1 MNMKDK
7 LKDLLMEYFSIGDSY
22 SYNLTRV
29 KSAFAVGTVSLEDFE
44 EFDEEFI
51 DDIVEYIMKNM
62 GELKHEQIRSL
73 QLGRKYSRCVD

>member
-1 MNMKDK
+1 MNTKDK

-44 EFDEEFI
+44 EFDESFI
-51 DDIVEYIMKNM
+51 DDIVEYLLKNNVTV
-62 GELKHEQIRSL
+62 S
-73 QLGRKYSRCVD
+73 

>member
-1 MNMKDK
+1 MNTKDK

-44 EFDEEFI
+44 EFDEKFI
-51 DDIVEYIMKNM
+51 DDIVDYLLKNNVI
-62 GELKHEQIRSL
+62 IR
-73 QLGRKYSRCVD
+73 

>member
-29 KSAFAVGTVSLEDFE
+29 KSAFAVGTISLEDFE
-44 EFDEEFI
+44 EFDESFI
-51 DDIVEYIMKNM
+51 NDLVDYLLKNNVII
-62 GELKHEQIRSL
+62 K
-73 QLGRKYSRCVD
+73 